1 MDAKEQKIHLIT
13 PYLLAI
19 FQHIILE
26 IGIRS
31 FVIVSTISGF
41 VTVEFFR
48 RRRFMFI

>member
-1 MDAKEQKIHLIT
+1 MDAKEQKIHSIT

-26 IGIRS
+26 IGS